1 MSLSLNITIKIFET
15 FSHER
20 NEECDNTVFKQ
31 HNIFAFIT
39 ADLITREVMLV
50 VGLHELWLL
59 LQAIYFDGLATTSLF
74 NSVEFLKNNVDME
87 LLLFIFPYVFYL

>member
-31 HNIFAFIT
+31 HNISAFIT

-50 VGLHELWLL
+50 VGLHEL
-59 LQAIYFDGLATTSLF
+59 
-74 NSVEFLKNNVDME
+74 
-87 LLLFIFPYVFYL
+87 